1 MEDTEAEEE
10 KTIKKKGRGRWI
22 GVELGVDAIFCH
34 ILSTYAPDIVL
45 IT

>member
-10 KTIKKKGRGRWI
+10 NNLKKKVGRWI
-22 GVELGVDAIFCH
+22 GVELGVELLFCH